1 MIHQHN
7 WKNKVQIDSPNWTH
21 LISVFPFPQMFLK
34 ASFKSWSVHITSAS
48 QQTCK
53 DFIRQEVKSS
63 CCLFWKSEKSIAIL
77 QNSWFFPFYSSSLIW
92 ETRDKIFILTNKKK
106 KEGKTRS
113 LLVKSL
119 QSCSPH
125 FCWALPATIQVNSD
139 ERDGLIAVLVT
150 LLVDNKEVLL
160 VFCRVPA
167 QRRHSRVTAWPC
179 PYLEGFIL
187 PSFAIRQRP
196 AHRQVNSC
204 GGRAKCKETTT

>member
-106 KEGKTRS
+106 ERRKNKVPFSQIFAILLTS
-113 LLVKSL
+113 LLLSSTCHHTGEFWRTRWSHSS
-119 QSCSPH
+119 SCDPS
-125 FCWALPATIQVNSD
+125 
-139 ERDGLIAVLVT
+139 
-150 LLVDNKEVLL
+150 
-160 VFCRVPA
+160 
-167 QRRHSRVTAWPC
+167 RR
-179 PYLEGFIL
+179 
-187 PSFAIRQRP
+187 
-196 AHRQVNSC
+196 
-204 GGRAKCKETTT
+204 